1 MYEFLNVCHI
11 LVKLSSEKYLILL
24 NSHFINFTFRI
35 LWIPGRVLDRLQCAD
50 ILKSEF
56 CKSSHA
62 HNPHCNDHPLFQGPS
77 SVSLAL

>member
-11 LVKLSSEKYLILL
+11 LVKLSFEKYLILL

-56 CKSSHA
+56 CKSPHA
-62 HNPHCNDHPLFQGPS
+62 HNPHCNDHPLSQGPS